1 MPRSAAELTH
11 AEQLA
16 RLRKRCAASENIET
30 LRRIAEDAQELSWI
44 APDSLDVGAFVD
56 RLRDKIGRLAPSKD
70 TTKPKRQAAQV
81 SPTGRGASMS
91 PAIDMR
97 ISEWTIDEHGNR
109 SRVAWNRADGAVPP

>member
-1 MPRSAAELTH
+1 MTA

-16 RLRKRCAASENIET
+16 RLQRRSAASENTET
-30 LRRIAEDAQELSWI
+30 LRRILGDAQELSWI
-44 APDSLDVGAFVD
+44 APDSLDVGAFVA
-56 RLRDKIGRLAPSKD
+56 RLTAKIERIAPSKD

-81 SPTGRGASMS
+81 PPTGRGASMS